1 MVFATLL
8 TTLLLALALVAE
20 PIPVKR
26 SLATSPVS
34 RRVNVNR
41 SVRNI
46 LQHDQLR
53 AQALKSQGKAK
64 AVGVTRQISIPAENA
79 AVDYLVSI
87 SVGNPPTTCKRLQQL
102 VVDQTFTNIFIDECI
117 VDTGR

>member
-8 TTLLLALALVAE
+8 TTVLLALTLAAE

-26 SLATSPVS
+26 SLATSPVY

-41 SVRNI
+41 SARNI

-53 AQALKSQGKAK
+53 AQALQGKK
-64 AVGVTRQISIPAENA
+64 TNAVGMTRQISIPAENA
-79 AVDYLVSI
+79 GVDYLVSI

-102 VVDQTFTNIFIDECI
+102 VVDQTFANIFTDECI